1 MGVEPRSEPSV
12 STLPADVF
20 DGHYLV
26 GEGDL
31 VLGEALARNL
41 HVAIGDSVTLL
52 GVGRDGSLA
61 ADVLTVAGVFRTG
74 IAELDRSLAQMS
86 LTRFDAAF
94 AMSGERHAVVVNG
107 SDPQALRRAIDDL
120 RPAVE
125 AHGLA
130 LRDWTELQPS
140 LYSAI
145 ELDITGAVLMYAVL
159 IAVVVVSLLNTLL
172 MSVLERTREFGM
184 MMALGVRPG
193 LLGEIVWG
201 EIAFMTVMGAASGI
215 AFGALL
221 TALFRREGISFESA
235 QAIFEQYGMS
245 ATLYP
250 ESTPITLLLGPAV
263 IVVAILAA
271 GAYPALR
278 IRGLKIIESM
288 RAA

>member
-1 MGVEPRSEPSV
+1 
-12 STLPADVF
+12 
-20 DGHYLV
+20 
-26 GEGDL
+26 
-31 VLGEALARNL
+31 
-41 HVAIGDSVTLL
+41 
-52 GVGRDGSLA
+52 
-61 ADVLTVAGVFRTG
+61 
-74 IAELDRSLAQMS
+74 
-86 LTRFDAAF
+86 
-94 AMSGERHAVVVNG
+94 
-107 SDPQALRRAIDDL
+107 L

-125 AHGLA
+125 AEGLA

-193 LLGEIVWG
+193 LLGKIVWG
-201 EIAFMTVMGAASGI
+201 EIAFMAVLGAASGI

-221 TALFRREGISFESA
+221 TASFRREGISFESA

-250 ESTPITLLLGPAV
+250 ELTPLTLLLGPAV
-263 IVVAILAA
+263 IVLAILAA

-278 IRGLKIIESM
+278 IRRLKIIESM